1 LGSLFSGLENTLKKH
16 AVVSSGPSFS
26 GKGHTLGGAP
36 AGPDV
41 VGEAK
46 NVYDGVAARF
56 DGLDPQMKVLF
67 LLLGLYG
74 LFYYYS

>member
-1 LGSLFSGLENTLKKH
+1 M
-16 AVVSSGPSFS
+16 
-26 GKGHTLGGAP
+26 GGAP